1 MKNSISYLITMF
13 FILAGAVVLSSTTN
27 PTFKMR
33 ELTAAEVERMF
44 DILRNL
50 KSTPYVWG
58 GTSEYG
64 IDCSGL
70 VIFLV
75 NKLGFKKFVYKN
87 TLVFDVTAD
96 NLFKYNTK
104 PLKDIKELRKGD
116 LIFFD
121 MNEDGVYDHVAI
133 FEQIDSHG
141 VLWCWDAAEMPDG
154 IHQNKVDR
162 RPILTLS
169 GRKYAFGRILVVV
182 Q

>member
-1 MKNSISYLITMF
+1 MKNGTLYPIKVF
-13 FILAGAVVLSSTTN
+13 FILAVVVAFSSTTN
-27 PTFKMR
+27 APFKMR
-33 ELTAAEVERMF
+33 ELTAGEVERIF
-44 DILRNL
+44 EILRNL

-70 VIFLV
+70 VIFLL

-121 MNEDGVYDHVAI
+121 MNEDGVYDHVAV
-133 FEQIDSHG
+133 FEQIDSQG
-141 VLWCWDAAEMPDG
+141 VFWCWDAAEMPDG

-162 RPILTLS
+162 RPILSLS

-182 Q
+182 E